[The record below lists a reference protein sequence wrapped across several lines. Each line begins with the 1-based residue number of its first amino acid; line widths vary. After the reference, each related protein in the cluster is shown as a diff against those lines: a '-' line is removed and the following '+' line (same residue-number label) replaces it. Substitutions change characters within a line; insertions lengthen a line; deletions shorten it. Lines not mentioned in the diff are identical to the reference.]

1 MCDKENGGISS
12 TVWAGE
18 RHRHGDQRRGA
29 AWAGGMSST
38 EAFPRS
44 DVPQVASSPHTSP
57 VPTAAQ
63 STKGTWAL
71 ALGLLCTPWD
81 ESGTSPN
88 AAQAQSTQAG
98 NRKGHIVP
106 GSLEHSPAMDR
117 PSQSQWVP
125 TQPGDSPRPH
135 LCSSPGNGPWTQE
148 GRRLPPPSST
158 ALLPHRNRHLQVP
171 GARKEVLST
180 TQRHCTGSTRGAVAS
195 GER

>member
-1 MCDKENGGISS
+1 MTKRMGASPAQCGLVRGTAMQTRDGGLPGRGASS
-12 TVWAGE
+12 T
-18 RHRHGDQRRGA
+18 GA
-29 AWAGGMSST
+29 Y
-38 EAFPRS
+38 PRS
-44 DVPQVASSPHTSP
+44 NVPQVAASPHTPP

-88 AAQAQSTQAG
+88 AAQAQSTWAG
-98 NRKGHIVP
+98 NGKGHIVP

-125 TQPGDSPRPH
+125 TQPGDSSGPH
-135 LCSSPGNGPWTQE
+135 LCPSPGKSPWTQE
-148 GRRLPPPSST
+148 GRRLSVPSST
-158 ALLPHRNRHLQVP
+158 ALLPRRNHHLQVP

-180 TQRHCTGSTRGAVAS
+180 TQQHCTGSTRGAVAS